1 MAGSSTLRGIDTLIA
16 RGCHIEGE
24 LTFSGGLRIDGQVS
38 GDIRSDLAGQGYL
51 VLSRTGRICGD
62 ISAGHVVI
70 DGQVTGDLHISG
82 RVELLS
88 RARIIGHIHY
98 ASLSMQPGATVT
110 GQLCPGGQS
119 DAHPD
124 KLSEPLL
131 KLA

>member
-24 LTFSGGLRIDGQVS
+24 LIFSGGLRIDGQVS
-38 GDIRSDLAGQGYL
+38 GDIRSALAGQGYL

-110 GQLCPGGQS
+110 GQLCPAGQS
-119 DAHPD
+119 GAHPD
-124 KLSEPLL
+124 KLPEPLL